1 MEYYFEYGFVGARTM
16 VIKLNTAELED
27 MWADDE
33 CAKAAYEDLTVTFEI
48 DRYLRLRNVLAKLGQ
63 EDKHFGRLHMA
74 AQISSDSAAAAGQK
88 IRCGHIE
95 IYYSGLGSFDATW
108 WDDYSLDDYGI
119 SLNMPSGFCE
129 SPAAWFEAEISK
141 YGLRPSEESG
151 V

>member
-48 DRYLRLRNVLAKLGQ
+48 DRYLRLRNVLAKLEE

-74 AQISSDSAAAAGQK
+74 AQISSDSATSAGQK
-88 IRCGHIE
+88 IRGGHIE
-95 IYYSGLGSFDATW
+95 IYSSGLGGFDATW

-119 SLNMPSGFCE
+119 SLNMPSGFRE
-129 SPAAWFEAEISK
+129 NPAAWFEAEISK
-141 YGLRPSEESG
+141 YGFRPSEESG